1 MRGWRPANG
10 KPVQVEVTLLS
21 PRQPEADTGGTNPML
36 PRPKARLVY
45 SPDGFDRDGC
55 AHNTGSD
62 VEVGCAHNIPQD
74 TGAIELQIHG
84 PLVNFS
90 RAGDSSA

>member
-1 MRGWRPANG
+1 M
-10 KPVQVEVTLLS
+10 LL
-21 PRQPEADTGGTNPML
+21 
-36 PRPKARLVY
+36 RPKVRPVY
-45 SPDGFDRDGC
+45 SSDGFDRDGC
-55 AHNTGSD
+55 AHNIGSD
-62 VEVGCAHNIPQD
+62 VEVECAHNILQD